1 MLEKQIERELA
12 AGVKRHG
19 GLAVKFVSPGMA
31 GVPDRLVLLPG
42 GKIVFVELKAPGR
55 KMSQRQV
62 KVAKRLAEMG
72 HIVRVIDSIEG
83 IRIFLREVLARE
95 V

>member
-1 MLEKQIERELA
+1 MREKEIEKKLTLEAK
-12 AGVKRHG
+12 KRG

-62 KVAKRLAEMG
+62 KVAKRLAELG